1 MPAFY
6 RYCLGLARV
15 SWPLYLRSNL
25 GFSRPTARF
34 LAARLA
40 VQQQWTE
47 VDDVVRQR
55 RPQRCALHLPQA
67 THQ

>member
-15 SWPLYLRSNL
+15 SWPLCLRSNL

-40 VQQQWTE
+40 V
-47 VDDVVRQR
+47 
-55 RPQRCALHLPQA
+55 
-67 THQ
+67 